1 MTTPTQ
7 QHDAGSQPIQ
17 TTTVENVTA
26 PGENKTDKS
35 QKKGL
40 GAVVAWLTIPG
51 ILLLLLI
58 VAYFGLAALK
68 SNTEQQGMRP
78 SIMRQV

>member
-7 QHDAGSQPIQ
+7 QHDASQPIQ

-58 VAYFGLAALK
+58 VAYFGLSALK
-68 SNTEQQGMRP
+68 SNTEEQSMRP
-78 SIMRQV
+78 PVVLHV